1 MDWIRKNPQMGIRD
15 LETFEYRPRQCQ
27 VLRVVNGDAKKGI
40 EARQVRTE
48 DEWKDIFRQVRP
60 NLLHNGNDGFTR
72 LAARA
77 AEDETDGKDCHDP
90 SVLSK
95 LPFTEATWSHMLE
108 IFHIHGSVARLINRG
123 LSCVFSRSFLTQ
135 DISSEPIVVYN
146 CRSPASWPG
155 DLAMSMTWFPE
166 RSFCQSSDIN
176 EFRKLMRDTGDRI
189 KERLQD
195 IIREYDERIR
205 DCERNLEGMSL
216 ANQMAHTKAN
226 MEIASRT
233 KSDSTQMKS
242 IALLTMVFL
251 PATFLATVFSMS
263 FFNWQP
269 ESEKGETEVSPRIW
283 IYVVMAAGVT
293 ILTVLAWLWFIKGR
307 RSWKQRRQSVD
318 EYELS
323 DRQV

>member
-1 MDWIRKNPQMGIRD
+1 MDWVRKNPQMGIRD
-15 LETFEYRPRQCQ
+15 LETFEYQPQQCQ
-27 VLRVVNGDAKKGI
+27 ILRVVNGNAKKGI

-48 DEWKDIFRQVRP
+48 DEWKNVFRQVR
-60 NLLHNGNDGFTR
+60 LKMLHNCNDVTR

-77 AEDETDGKDCHDP
+77 AENKTDGKDYHDP
-90 SVLSK
+90 SILSK

-166 RSFCQSSDIN
+166 RNFCQSSDIN

-283 IYVVMAAGVT
+283 IYVVMATGVT

-323 DRQV
+323 DSQV